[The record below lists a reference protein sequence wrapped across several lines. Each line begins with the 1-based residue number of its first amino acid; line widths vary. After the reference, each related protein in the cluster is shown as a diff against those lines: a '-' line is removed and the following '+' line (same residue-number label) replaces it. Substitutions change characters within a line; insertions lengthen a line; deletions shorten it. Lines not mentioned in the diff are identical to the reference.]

1 MKCVDKR
8 IALFS
13 FSPNNKSQMKRLADT
28 SIPEVG
34 SSRITI
40 FEPPIN
46 AMPTYDIER
55 EYMRFII

>member
-13 FSPNNKSQMKRLADT
+13 FSPNNKSQTKRLADT

-46 AMPTYDIER
+46 AMPTFFYIYIET
-55 EYMRFII
+55 EI